1 MLFLSLND
9 IGHRL
14 TKVTTPRTN
23 GFVERFN
30 RTILDEFFR
39 EAFRK
44 KFYTSVEDL
53 QKDLDKWG
61 RYYNND
67 RLHWG

>member
-1 MLFLSLND
+1 MSGLRHHRV
-9 IGHRL
+9 GHSDYSANAL
-14 TKVTTPRTN
+14 QI
-23 GFVERFN
+23 E
-30 RTILDEFFR
+30 EFFG